1 MKQRIIAL
9 LLALALTLSLC
20 AVSALAEEQDQSQAG
35 PETEE
40 TAGIATAEDTGSL
53 ILGHRIDLYYDT
65 YDECVQFGA
74 RNCIVY
80 ILD

>member
-40 TAGIATAEDTGSL
+40 TAGEHTGEETAEGEEAPPKRRKHPL
-53 ILGHRIDLYYDT
+53 WP
-65 YDECVQFGA
+65 A
-74 RNCIVY
+74 RTRRSRT
-80 ILD
+80 

>member
-1 MKQRIIAL
+1 M
-9 LLALALTLSLC
+9 
-20 AVSALAEEQDQSQAG
+20 VY
-35 PETEE
+35 
-40 TAGIATAEDTGSL
+40 GIATAEDTGSL